1 MAAITS
7 RTSSPSARGRVG
19 ARGRMKSP
27 KQLGLDS
34 EIRGRMVGVA
44 QKAAAILLDD
54 PEVQHLQEYA
64 NVVSIK
70 RLGFNDHGPV
80 HMRTVVLN
88 ALSMAD
94 LLHKAGIKL
103 SLEAD
108 EVGSYE
114 DSIVALMTAG
124 MLHDIGMTVGRADH
138 EHASVELALPLIDRV
153 LREVYG
159 EDIGKRVVV
168 RSMALECIV
177 GHMATQKIHSLE
189 AGLLLVADGCDM
201 EKGRARI
208 PMMIATESRMG
219 DIHKYS
225 ASAIEEVRIEKGAK
239 RPVRITVE
247 MKATVGFFQVEEVLL
262 HKIESS
268 PAKPFI
274 ELYAGV
280 IGTKSKCYLG
290 CHDAV
295 APEGSAAP
303 PVPFR
308 ARSRRS
314 RSWGKKPGGR

>member
-1 MAAITS
+1 
-7 RTSSPSARGRVG
+7 
-19 ARGRMKSP
+19 MKSP
-27 KQLGLDS
+27 KQLALDS
-34 EIRGRMVGVA
+34 EIRGRVKGIA
-44 QKAAAILLDD
+44 QKAAAILLED

-94 LLHKAGIKL
+94 LLHRAGIKL

-108 EVGSYE
+108 EAGTYD
-114 DSIVALMTAG
+114 DSLVALMTAG

-153 LREVYG
+153 LRELYG
-159 EDIGKRVVV
+159 EAVGKRVIV

-177 GHMATQKIHSLE
+177 GHMATQRIHSLE
-189 AGLLLVADGCDM
+189 AGILLVADGCDM

-225 ASAIEEVRIEKGAK
+225 AAAIEEVRIEKGVH

-268 PAKPFI
+268 PAKGFI

-280 IGTKSKCYLG
+280 IGAKSKCYLG
-290 CHDAV
+290 CHEADASES
-295 APEGSAAP
+295 APEQAP
-303 PVPFR
+303 VSPN
-308 ARSRRS
+308 RSRRP
-314 RSWGKKPGGR
+314 RGWGGRPGNK